1 MNPLAFQFK
10 ETPTGVDLDFSLI
23 EYDDQLNLSV
33 NKITRHPAIDS
44 ISMDTETFTK
54 ADGEDADT
62 DNNGISM
69 LADTETFTRAEG
81 ETTDTDQN
89 GMKNLMDTET
99 RTFTSTEQSDS
110 DKDSMTMQTLMDTS
124 TLTESTESTDQD
136 KDWK

>member
-1 MNPLAFQFK
+1 MRPLVFQFK
-10 ETPTGVDLDFSLI
+10 ETPTGADLDFSLI

-62 DNNGISM
+62 DKNGISM
-69 LADTETFTRAEG
+69 LTVTETFTRAEG
-81 ETTDTDQN
+81 ETSDTDQN
-89 GMKNLMDTET
+89 GMMNLVDTET
-99 RTFTSTEQSDS
+99 STSNSTEQSDR
-110 DKDSMTMQTLMDTS
+110 DRLTMQALMDTS
-124 TLTESTESTDQD
+124 TLTESTETADQD